1 MSISESRESTRSDL
15 LWSVGIAG
23 AVSLAVLGIVG
34 RKSYQRKVVQLN
46 KEMEKMGI
54 KPLTAGPPPNVWAVL
69 TPQETIR
76 VFAVPL
82 MFVLSGSAM
91 VGVSLKKWYGINDM
105 RHAMETL
112 RWVTRTGPPPH
123 S

>member
-1 MSISESRESTRSDL
+1 MNISEPRASTRSDL
-15 LWSVGIAG
+15 VRAVEIAG

-34 RKSYQRKVVQLN
+34 RRSYQRKVVQLN
-46 KEMEKMGI
+46 QEIEKMGI
-54 KPLTAGPPPNVWAVL
+54 KSSTAGPPLKVWAVL

-76 VFAVPL
+76 VFTVPL
-82 MFVLSGSAM
+82 MFVLSGSAL